1 MATRNFTRSLGVR
14 LLASVLLFVAGF
26 RSEKILSETKR
37 CGDPGC
43 ESLMIRAQASRD
55 YKGPDCRY
63 LNFKSGEEILV
74 YYKLSGK
81 RDDLW
86 QGSQGKKYGY
96 FPKDAVKVEEVF
108 ISKEVEVPAMETD
121 FICLDGGEYIFE
133 NEDSVLHDNDPEMDY
148 MYPDMEPYLTMAEG
162 ELLQPSSMSLQMKEV
177 IHPTTERN
185 NHEVTQDKSQSSESS
200 RVATKNSEHDPIEE
214 TEDIGSIG
222 EAILQ
227 EPINDAWSVSSF
239 TGWLGMGGKQELK
252 ELDPTE
258 DPMQENSF
266 HSRKIAISEEINL
279 DDRGE
284 KESSWFGSGFSDYLP
299 FGKTETEH
307 ILEEKRIITETEIQE
322 KTMDGDSG
330 NDAVSV
336 ETDPFTETETNKESD
351 NAAPG
356 SNWLGL
362 GLDNVFN
369 LGQIIKG
376 TISKEENQKDE
387 NTDQTDSETNLI
399 LDTLESEISRNH
411 ERNLK
416 IDGLGADKM
425 QNGEAGSI
433 YNELLYSDQASISK
447 ENSSSEE
454 YEPKKG
460 VEELPTP
467 SWFKLGIDKIFNV
480 QESSK
485 DRTVLQQKQ
494 TEANMGMKEAPLE
507 SIPEEGDLGPVSED
521 TAEIGS
527 AVTEDT
533 LNDQRDQLLK
543 ESTNPENNPST
554 SELFSNNLENI
565 LDVKISAGTDELPSA
580 IDITYTKQPTEVY
593 NGETSLESHVTQHA
607 AVEEL
612 TKEAESKWNKPGW
625 YDNMYGNI
633 IGFHRHPSD
642 RGSGQQSIN
651 TEAKEGQFEASQSSP
666 VGHSQRMVTT
676 DTEGNKE
683 QVQSEV
689 GMLPSL
695 VSINHLK
702 TFWIAQS
709 FTSKSAGYTKKQTLG
724 DISEVKFQFDNGR
737 KVLQNHNGNG
747 LKMPPVSHLHMI
759 APNHIDLSKYK
770 DSSFIVDIQTDKDR
784 ERQTVENTPVKDV
797 VSISSIPLESPAFH
811 KAYVDRQ
818 PVATLTPLYLRE
830 PHLSINER
838 QGVYQVNIVNGG
850 DHGSNNQEHHTS
862 TNADDLATQHNTP
875 ERVSSNKE
883 LSDNE
888 SSNHQEPAAATSSFG
903 NIPKLD
909 LANHEDAVIENKMV
923 VFKEV
928 TASPLQSNGLLTENS
943 DNSLQCSALNSTFA
957 QATNMNEEVLI
968 EEAFH
973 IEKMKS
979 NYSVNPSTDA
989 LETKDDLLK
998 SKAEIV
1004 ECNESTEELN
1014 EALLTAPTTKES
1026 SFIDIVQT
1034 QGSSPYD
1041 TPPSVHD
1048 DVLNQDPDAISVTQ
1062 SLQTFVEKGLQTIPI
1077 PEEDLFKSN
1086 AKEHYFE
1093 DSTVRDI
1100 LGFGDT
1106 LVDHKSQKPDIEL
1119 EPPLGEEEL
1128 RLEKQIERQ
1137 YTDGILNKDSIQK
1150 ESSLNDLVTTVDLLP
1165 SKERSDVSI
1174 KTHIKCSVKEEEIQK
1189 QTSHIKDTCMPSD
1202 LDKPQFGHC
1211 SHHEYME
1218 SIISKRVDVFSRESV
1233 EDFSDSNVRSSQDM
1247 PNKEDATKY
1256 SDECLE
1262 ASKYPPDDIS
1272 NLIDNSSPSEQYTA
1286 DPQSE
1291 DYALDHSIFIVTET
1305 KVLEQLHILPELQN
1319 EHFHPQQ
1326 GNTNLKEE
1334 DGLYY
1339 DTFVEDGVPAVVE
1352 ASGQPSLQ
1360 HKEHFT
1366 QEDIRFENAQRLMED
1381 SDSDTIW
1388 FADLHEQSISDA
1400 QESDILNHPSLPSRK
1415 QELKMD
1421 RDLESLHEVD
1431 VIMTNA
1437 EQKDVLTPVH
1447 QHDQIMTGTSEN
1459 IDGSESNVET
1469 QERLELHSL
1478 AHQIHV
1484 SKKGILGSIIS
1495 DTSGFLGNLFR
1506 KNTEA
1511 KVSSTSSETEISDNQ
1526 LNKKDDN
1533 DIQQMR
1539 ERTDVHDEPAFI
1551 DPDIKLAYTENL
1563 PKSNV
1568 LKMTNDNLPVG
1579 LINFHEK
1586 VTMKETLKDAEKDDA
1601 IPCKAAA
1608 EIIGQSVILN
1618 QASPEVITVFRL
1630 VQQLHS
1636 EMTNIELANFWSLCK
1651 ENKLEIHEQNLENVQ
1666 EEITTFSCGSGF
1678 MATTQGTVFAAYG
1691 NIWETACERWKAE
1704 EMKWFQTCQN
1714 FLSDI
1719 KLKCAAQE
1727 SLSNAESVTGEAPR
1741 KTSSEKNVFPSGEI
1755 DQTNEQSQEVNM
1767 VLPEDG
1773 AEKTNDSTFQLSSNT
1788 THDEPMHKRDA
1799 NEHSFVENEQMGQ
1812 QTKEDLTAAV
1822 EDQEDTYMSLT
1833 NNQGHRR
1840 EVSSDTSL
1848 PFHPHSPAEN
1858 VLYFGIIQH
1867 LQAQDIPSHLN
1878 AIWAT
1883 LTAVGHKAVAFL
1895 PEDVRPGPDLY
1906 GISWEMVI
1914 CAAFVG
1920 AFTIFVFLCQASK
1933 VIRSRRYVGREKEL
1947 ASKVAEL
1954 VESKCKE
1961 LEQLSI
1967 YQKQYEELEQS
1978 LNDANLL
1985 KESCETSCLEEKCQ
1999 ELNRSNSLLSEEIE
2013 NLEKELEEEKS
2024 VRSQQDDFI
2033 DEIQKRMETLEIEV
2047 KTIKS
2052 QADEARTTLKV
2063 FQINKGRLETALQDA
2078 KEEHLRFQE
2087 SNEQL
2092 LQEAEGW
2099 GERFSE
2105 LTEQTKMFESSKR
2118 DLEEALHNKESQVKS
2133 LTECLLTMKDWSAE
2147 LGQENNMDN
2156 NNWEEDVT
2164 TQTENGEH
2172 LDDNQKRTVKKL
2184 IYAAKLN
2191 ASLKTLEEER
2201 NQLYVKLSD
2210 EVKSKE
2216 ELAERIDQ
2224 LQKEQSTLDS
2234 ENSHFE
2240 SDVQKLQQKLKV
2252 MTEMYQENELKL
2264 HRKLTVEEKDRLRKE
2279 EKLSK
2284 VDEKIYH
2291 AAEELHTYR
2300 TRAKDLEEELEKTI
2314 RSYQN
2319 QIVSHEKK
2327 GHDNWLAARAAERHL
2342 NDIKKE
2348 NAHGRQKLTEL
2359 EFKLELLEKDPYAL
2373 DVPRMFG
2380 RENSPYGPSSLNRP
2394 SPETRAFLSP
2404 PTLMEGPL
2412 RISPMLQGG
2421 ERASRSPGDNAE
2433 YSTTHERTES
2443 GSDHQGAHS
2452 DTGSL
2457 SPPWERERRINFHT
2471 SGPHYPGPSIH
2482 PGRQEKY
2489 YANPPISGRFSGPA
2503 ELTRGYNMHSFDR
2516 ADGQLSM
2523 ESSLLNDSNRNG
2535 ANENHSNPVNI
2546 ADHSLH
2552 PDNEAVRSSIA
2563 PPLPL
2568 MRGPLLPMDPRGP
2581 FMRIPPFPP
2590 RMMDMYGPREY
2601 FPLPDFSGIPRH
2613 PAEMRIPF
2621 PPRPY
2626 LPFPLQRP
2634 GYFPPPLPPET
2645 RSEPMAGLT
2654 QPPEALQAEDSKPQE
2669 ET

>member
-612 TKEAESKWNKPGW
+612 TKEAESKWNKP
-625 YDNMYGNI
+625 
-633 IGFHRHPSD
+633 
-642 RGSGQQSIN
+642 
-651 TEAKEGQFEASQSSP
+651 
-666 VGHSQRMVTT
+666 
-676 DTEGNKE
+676 
-683 QVQSEV
+683 
-689 GMLPSL
+689 
-695 VSINHLK
+695 
-702 TFWIAQS
+702 
-709 FTSKSAGYTKKQTLG
+709 
-724 DISEVKFQFDNGR
+724 
-737 KVLQNHNGNG
+737 
-747 LKMPPVSHLHMI
+747 
-759 APNHIDLSKYK
+759 
-770 DSSFIVDIQTDKDR
+770 
-784 ERQTVENTPVKDV
+784 
-797 VSISSIPLESPAFH
+797 
-811 KAYVDRQ
+811 
-818 PVATLTPLYLRE
+818 
-830 PHLSINER
+830 
-838 QGVYQVNIVNGG
+838 
-850 DHGSNNQEHHTS
+850 
-862 TNADDLATQHNTP
+862 
-875 ERVSSNKE
+875 
-883 LSDNE
+883 
-888 SSNHQEPAAATSSFG
+888 
-903 NIPKLD
+903 
-909 LANHEDAVIENKMV
+909 
-923 VFKEV
+923 
-928 TASPLQSNGLLTENS
+928 
-943 DNSLQCSALNSTFA
+943 
-957 QATNMNEEVLI
+957 
-968 EEAFH
+968 
-973 IEKMKS
+973 
-979 NYSVNPSTDA
+979 
-989 LETKDDLLK
+989 
-998 SKAEIV
+998 
-1004 ECNESTEELN
+1004 
-1014 EALLTAPTTKES
+1014 
-1026 SFIDIVQT
+1026 
-1034 QGSSPYD
+1034 
-1041 TPPSVHD
+1041 
-1048 DVLNQDPDAISVTQ
+1048 
-1062 SLQTFVEKGLQTIPI
+1062 
-1077 PEEDLFKSN
+1077 
-1086 AKEHYFE
+1086 
-1093 DSTVRDI
+1093 
-1100 LGFGDT
+1100 
-1106 LVDHKSQKPDIEL
+1106 
-1119 EPPLGEEEL
+1119 
-1128 RLEKQIERQ
+1128 
-1137 YTDGILNKDSIQK
+1137 
-1150 ESSLNDLVTTVDLLP
+1150 
-1165 SKERSDVSI
+1165 
-1174 KTHIKCSVKEEEIQK
+1174 
-1189 QTSHIKDTCMPSD
+1189 
-1202 LDKPQFGHC
+1202 
-1211 SHHEYME
+1211 
-1218 SIISKRVDVFSRESV
+1218 
-1233 EDFSDSNVRSSQDM
+1233 
-1247 PNKEDATKY
+1247 
-1256 SDECLE
+1256 
-1262 ASKYPPDDIS
+1262 
-1272 NLIDNSSPSEQYTA
+1272 
-1286 DPQSE
+1286 
-1291 DYALDHSIFIVTET
+1291 
-1305 KVLEQLHILPELQN
+1305 
-1319 EHFHPQQ
+1319 
-1326 GNTNLKEE
+1326 
-1334 DGLYY
+1334 
-1339 DTFVEDGVPAVVE
+1339 
-1352 ASGQPSLQ
+1352 
-1360 HKEHFT
+1360 
-1366 QEDIRFENAQRLMED
+1366 
-1381 SDSDTIW
+1381 
-1388 FADLHEQSISDA
+1388 
-1400 QESDILNHPSLPSRK
+1400 
-1415 QELKMD
+1415 
-1421 RDLESLHEVD
+1421 
-1431 VIMTNA
+1431 
-1437 EQKDVLTPVH
+1437 
-1447 QHDQIMTGTSEN
+1447 
-1459 IDGSESNVET
+1459 
-1469 QERLELHSL
+1469 
-1478 AHQIHV
+1478 
-1484 SKKGILGSIIS
+1484 
-1495 DTSGFLGNLFR
+1495 
-1506 KNTEA
+1506 
-1511 KVSSTSSETEISDNQ
+1511 
-1526 LNKKDDN
+1526 
-1533 DIQQMR
+1533 
-1539 ERTDVHDEPAFI
+1539 
-1551 DPDIKLAYTENL
+1551 
-1563 PKSNV
+1563 
-1568 LKMTNDNLPVG
+1568 
-1579 LINFHEK
+1579 
-1586 VTMKETLKDAEKDDA
+1586 
-1601 IPCKAAA
+1601 
-1608 EIIGQSVILN
+1608 
-1618 QASPEVITVFRL
+1618 
-1630 VQQLHS
+1630 
-1636 EMTNIELANFWSLCK
+1636 
-1651 ENKLEIHEQNLENVQ
+1651 
-1666 EEITTFSCGSGF
+1666 
-1678 MATTQGTVFAAYG
+1678 
-1691 NIWETACERWKAE
+1691 
-1704 EMKWFQTCQN
+1704 
-1714 FLSDI
+1714 
-1719 KLKCAAQE
+1719 
-1727 SLSNAESVTGEAPR
+1727 VTGEAPR

-1848 PFHPHSPAEN
+1848 PFHPHSPEN